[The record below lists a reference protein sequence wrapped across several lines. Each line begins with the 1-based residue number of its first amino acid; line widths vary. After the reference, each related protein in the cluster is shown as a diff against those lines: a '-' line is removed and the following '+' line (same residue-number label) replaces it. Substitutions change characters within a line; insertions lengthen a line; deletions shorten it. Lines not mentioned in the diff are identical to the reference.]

1 MKLENKRLVEGSIYI
16 FLFVLLLYMGINKS
30 WYYFEFIHF
39 FLGGFYYLLLLF
51 TLSMGLNSFFTKKDQ
66 WKNLISSRLKASFIL
81 LASIYILIALVKIDN
96 KDVDT
101 FTDILLLELN
111 SGTYFTS
118 IIRKI
123 YGLVG
128 YIPMFVIIIPVFIL
142 SFLIVFGKIIGY
154 MVRSYIKFKNSKPL
168 ERYKMA
174 QLEKKRVKL
183 EKNRE
188 KKRLKEEERL
198 RNEALRREEEINNH
212 SFIQVKSN
220 RREAEGFEEVYFEEE
235 YVEESVETEKLSV
248 EENLEVFQEVEDR
261 IEEESYRFEKI
272 EKVSEEGS
280 EELNN
285 EINEVV
291 DENKEI
297 NNEINEEAEV
307 KEVVHEE
314 KETILA
320 REEEIVEEVE
330 ELEEKE
336 EVSQVEIEEKI
347 EIKEEEEI
355 KEEVEINE
363 EFVIEDEL
371 EEKRLEEKRLEEDPL
386 YHKVFATET
395 SHNEKEEKK
404 SLFSF
409 FKKDDKKEKIKELRK
424 KRREEEKLRE
434 LREKE
439 RRKKIKDDIRKR
451 KETNGNL
458 LINEEPI
465 VISDVEKEEVNIE
478 IEEVIVEEVHDEVD
492 SDKEFE
498 KKVDER
504 LERKK
509 EISVDKEKFDALVE
523 VLKLPEETVQK
534 AIELY
539 HGEGIQS
546 ARELHSILDVSLT
559 KATQIVIRMNSIK
572 AKELR

>member
-154 MVRSYIKFKNSKPL
+154 MVRSYIKFKSSKPL
-168 ERYKMA
+168 ERYKVA

-235 YVEESVETEKLSV
+235 YVEESVETEKSSV
-248 EENLEVFQEVEDR
+248 KEDLGVIQEVEDR

-272 EKVSEEGS
+272 EEFSEEGS
-280 EELNN
+280 EEINN

-297 NNEINEEAEV
+297 NNEISEEAEV

-320 REEEIVEEVE
+320 VEEEIVEEDE

-336 EVSQVEIEEKI
+336 ELEEVSQVEIVEKI
-347 EIKEEEEI
+347 EI

-458 LINEEPI
+458 LINEEPL

-478 IEEVIVEEVHDEVD
+478 IEEVIAEEVHDEVD

-559 KATQIVIRMNSIK
+559 KATQIVIRMNTIK